1 MNSDIP
7 KPSLSVGAPMA
18 SSESSSLLEGVRI
31 LSFGAFVAGN
41 LCPLLLAEVG
51 ADVVKVESPTRPEA
65 LRNYESPGHRPVAEP
80 SGSFTCALFAG
91 LARST
96 RSIGI
101 EMATSDGV
109 RIFRDLVRHADVV
122 IENLGPGTLENWGC
136 SAAELHQLNPSLVVL
151 SMSGYGRSGPLARYR
166 AYASNINNHLGLTA
180 VWALDGTHFDFVAA
194 FHGAVAVAAALAAVR
209 RGSDGVTLDLA
220 QTEAGASVMAPLYLD
235 FLANGREWQAQA
247 NEVPGSALSTVVR
260 CRGEDAWLAVE
271 LEDLADWQ
279 TMCGLLERDDLAV
292 EEPSGIAGRR
302 LSLDAAIAGWASK
315 LTPLQATVSLQRAG
329 LAAGP
334 VQNTEDLWRDPQLR
348 SRDSFVE
355 IDHPDL
361 GGAEYPN
368 ALDRLSRS
376 PGRVARRAPRLGEHT
391 AEVLQEWLGLDGT
404 TIGVLE
410 QSGGVWQ
417 LHLDAQPRAREA

>member
-1 MNSDIP
+1 
-7 KPSLSVGAPMA
+7 
-18 SSESSSLLEGVRI
+18 
-31 LSFGAFVAGN
+31 
-41 LCPLLLAEVG
+41 
-51 ADVVKVESPTRPEA
+51 
-65 LRNYESPGHRPVAEP
+65 
-80 SGSFTCALFAG
+80 
-91 LARST
+91 
-96 RSIGI
+96 
-101 EMATSDGV
+101 
-109 RIFRDLVRHADVV
+109 
-122 IENLGPGTLENWGC
+122 
-136 SAAELHQLNPSLVVL
+136 
-151 SMSGYGRSGPLARYR
+151 MSGDGRSGPLARYR

-260 CRGEDAWLAVE
+260 CRVEDAWLAVE

-302 LSLDAAIAGWASK
+302 LSSTPRSPGGRAS
-315 LTPLQATVSLQRAG
+315 SLRYRPRVAPRRRTG
-329 LAAGP
+329 SRPGAEHRGP
-334 VQNTEDLWRDPQLR
+334 VRDPQLR

-361 GGAEYPN
+361 GG
-368 ALDRLSRS
+368 
-376 PGRVARRAPRLGEHT
+376 GRVPQCTRPFESVTRAVADGLPGSVNTPPRCSK
-391 AEVLQEWLGLDGT
+391 
-404 TIGVLE
+404 
-410 QSGGVWQ
+410 SGWAWTEPRSGCSNSPAACGNCTSM
-417 LHLDAQPRAREA
+417 LSRAREASSWDRTWTG